1 VTVHITHFLSQL
13 GVQIV
18 KAFVIG
24 SGVAGL
30 ASAIRLQAMGVSVTV
45 FEQNGY
51 PGGKLT
57 SIELG
62 GYRFDAGPSLFTLP
76 ELVLDL
82 FRAAGKEP
90 AGRFAYKRKE
100 IGCHYFYPDGTFLRA
115 FTDPE
120 QLGAEVERVLAV
132 PAENVRRYLKHAE
145 NVYDLVGRI
154 FLEKPLN
161 RWGTWLTWS
170 VARAMLHLGQF
181 DLSSTLHQTNLR
193 RLGDPRL
200 VQYFDRMATYNG
212 SSPYRA
218 PGILAVIP
226 HLEHNI
232 GTFVPEGG
240 MIAITRSLFAL
251 AEELGVRFE
260 FESQVSRILV
270 ERGMAIGVEMRGEH
284 LLSDCV
290 LCNMDVVPA
299 YRRLMP
305 DRPAPERILKQE
317 RSSSAVI
324 FYWGVRKRFPSL
336 ELHNIFF
343 AEDYPAEFRAI
354 FDEGGIAR
362 DPTIYLNATVKDVPE
377 DAPPGCENW
386 FVMVNAPANTGQDWD
401 SLVALLRRDVLAKL
415 ERHLGEPIEPQI
427 EVEQI
432 LDPRG
437 IEQRTSSYQ
446 GALYGTSSN
455 SKWSAFLRHPNAAPH
470 VQNLYFCG
478 GSVHPGGGI
487 PLCLNSAKIATD
499 LIREDHG
506 L

>member
-1 VTVHITHFLSQL
+1 M
-13 GVQIV
+13 
-18 KAFVIG
+18 
-24 SGVAGL
+24 AGL

-45 FEQNGY
+45 YEQNSY

-76 ELVLDL
+76 ELVLEL
-82 FRAAGKEP
+82 FRAAGKDP
-90 AGRFAYKRKE
+90 VGRFAYKRKE

-132 PAENVRRYLKHAE
+132 PAEKVQHYLKHAQSVFE
-145 NVYDLVGRI
+145 LVGRI

-161 RWGTWLTWS
+161 RWGTWLTS
-170 VARAMLHLGQF
+170 GVARAMLHVGQF
-181 DLSSTLHQTNLR
+181 DLGSTLHQTNLR
-193 RLGDPRL
+193 RLGEPRL

-251 AEELGVRFE
+251 AEELGVHFE
-260 FESQVSRILV
+260 FEAPVSRILV
-270 ERGMAIGVEMRGEH
+270 ESGKAVGVEVHGERI
-284 LLSDCV
+284 LSDCV

-299 YRRLMP
+299 YRRLLPDQPAP
-305 DRPAPERILKQE
+305 DRILEQE

-324 FYWGVRKRFPSL
+324 FYWGVRKRFPKL

-343 AEDYPAEFRAI
+343 AADYPAEFHAI
-354 FDEGGIAR
+354 FEQGDISR

-377 DAPPGCENW
+377 DAPSGCENW

-401 SLVALLRRDVLAKL
+401 ALVARLRSDVLAKL
-415 ERHLGEPIEPQI
+415 EHHLGESVELQLEI
-427 EVEQI
+427 EQI
-432 LDPRG
+432 LDPRS

-446 GALYGTSSN
+446 GALYGASSN
-455 SKWSAFLRHPNAAPH
+455 SKWSAFLRHPNASR
-470 VQNLYFCG
+470 QIRNLYFCG

-487 PLCLNSAKIATD
+487 PLCLNSAKIATE
-499 LIREDHG
+499 LIREDHD